1 MSAFCTKKQLQG
13 DASLIPTIASR
24 MESYF
29 SSEGYS
35 VQVQELYNG
44 GSDISISKGGM
55 FKAVLGMK
63 TALKINLSP
72 NGEGIFFDAGIG
84 IFGLQLIPTLI
95 MWYVAWPVLISQI
108 WGIVK
113 QAKLD
118 DKALEIAEQ
127 VIAENKSHKPQL
139 QSVELGEFC
148 SYCGQKMPVGS
159 IFCPFCGKKQEQL

>member
-1 MSAFCTKKQLQG
+1 MSTFCTKKQLQG
-13 DASLIPTIASR
+13 DASLIPAIASR

-29 SSEGYS
+29 SSQGYS

-44 GSDISISKGGM
+44 GRDISISKGGM

-72 NGEGIFFDAGIG
+72 NSNGIFFDAGIG

-127 VIAENKSHKPQL
+127 VIGENRNNKPRL
-139 QSVELGEFC
+139 QSVELGVYC
-148 SYCGQKMPVGS
+148 SYCGQKMPTGS
-159 IFCPFCGKKQEQL
+159 NFCPFCGKKQE

>member
-1 MSAFCTKKQLQG
+1 MSTFCTKKQLQG
-13 DASLIPTIASR
+13 DASLIPAIASR

-29 SSEGYS
+29 SSQGYS

-44 GSDISISKGGM
+44 GRDISISKGGM

-72 NGEGIFFDAGIG
+72 NSNGIFFDAGIG

-127 VIAENKSHKPQL
+127 VIAENKSHTPQL

-159 IFCPFCGKKQEQL
+159 NFCPFCGKKQE

>member
-1 MSAFCTKKQLQG
+1 MSTFCTKKQLQG
-13 DASLIPTIASR
+13 DASLIPAIASR

-29 SSEGYS
+29 SSQGYS

-44 GSDISISKGGM
+44 GRDISISKGGM

-72 NGEGIFFDAGIG
+72 NSNRIFFDAGIG

-127 VIAENKSHKPQL
+127 VISENKSHKPQV
-139 QSVELGEFC
+139 QSIELGTYC
-148 SYCGQKMPVGS
+148 SYCGQKMPAGS
-159 IFCPFCGKKQEQL
+159 LFCPFCGKKQEQ